1 MDISQMDLFG
11 GTPGPRDVARHG
23 APAPNVPYN
32 GMPAYASET
41 GALAVM
47 ECLVMFPGGPEHP
60 PMLLPR
66 TYMMAVARTQ
76 GDGLTALY
84 DDPDA
89 KWSWRPLL
97 YSLGFKGTQQLG
109 SQQELEYRRGLWD
122 VQCYNADT
130 RDALVQVIVEE
141 MAKLEALYGR
151 TVPFERLR
159 KNARKRMQRN
169 YRDGVARLQA
179 VLDAERGTLP
189 YAEANARAKKILHEN
204 LAPQQRIDLMRRGG
218 FFVRGQINR
227 LYFIEIGNGFS
238 IVDPA
243 THRQT
248 VSLCLH
254 PEEWM
259 PHEDVAL
266 ATKLSIDS
274 GEEGE
279 AELLEAANP
288 RLIPD
293 GRRATSRELVAYR
306 LEERYEL
313 YP

>member
-1 MDISQMDLFG
+1 MEIAGLDLFS
-11 GTPGPRDVARHG
+11 GTPGPRDVSRHG
-23 APAPNVPYN
+23 APAQSLPYD

-41 GALAVM
+41 GALFVM
-47 ECLVMFPGGPEHP
+47 ECVAVFPGGPQHP

-66 TYMMAVARTQ
+66 SYMMAVARTQ

-84 DDPDA
+84 DDPEA

-97 YSLGFKGTQQLG
+97 YSLGFTHTQQLG
-109 SQQELEYRRGLWD
+109 SQQELEYRKGLWD
-122 VQCYNADT
+122 VQCYNADQ
-130 RDALVQVIVEE
+130 RDALVALIVEE

-151 TVPFERLR
+151 TVPYEQLR
-159 KNARKRMQRN
+159 KNARKRMERN
-169 YRDGVARLQA
+169 YREGVERLRA
-179 VLDAERGTLP
+179 AIGEATLP
-189 YAEANARAKKILHEN
+189 YVEANERAKRILREH
-204 LAPQQRIDLMRRGG
+204 LAPQQRIDLQKRGG
-218 FFVRGQINR
+218 FFVRGTINR
-227 LYFIEIGNGFS
+227 LYFIEVGNGFS
-238 IVDPA
+238 IVDPV

-259 PHEDVAL
+259 PHDDVAL
-266 ATKLSIDS
+266 ATKLAIDS

-288 RLIPD
+288 RLLAYDRHVTPHD
-293 GRRATSRELVAYR
+293 RAAHR
-306 LEERYEL
+306 LEERFEL